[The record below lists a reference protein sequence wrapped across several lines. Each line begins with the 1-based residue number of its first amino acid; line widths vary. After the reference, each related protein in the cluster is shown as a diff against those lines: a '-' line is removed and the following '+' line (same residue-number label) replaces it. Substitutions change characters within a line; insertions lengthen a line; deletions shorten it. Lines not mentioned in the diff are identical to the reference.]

1 MRKRVTIAFSSIVC
15 LLFIS
20 GMLSLVELN
29 RVSHGAGDILTAS
42 RRNVEL
48 AKEMLDAAHEQNVAL
63 IHLTVL
69 GEKAYADDCRR
80 AMGRLEQVLKTARV
94 EAHDKSFLDSL
105 SFATIEMKVMVDRY
119 LNRLAEREA
128 QSVVVPDSAALVV
141 EMPVDSLGVDS
152 VLIRAAIEAAEQND
166 EEDSVRWY
174 TEEYEAVYLRLTAAV
189 KAYMTSTQSSLA
201 PRTEQM
207 KTSAYRAVTPV
218 LISLLVMIAVTVMF
232 YYFMMI
238 YCVNPIINMN
248 RSLGNYLTYKV
259 PFALKEACKDELM
272 ELKEKIDTLINQA
285 RHRQA

>member
-80 AMGRLEQVLKTARV
+80 AMGRLEQVLKTARD

-152 VLIRAAIEAAEQND
+152 VLIQAAIEAAEQND

-238 YCVNPIINMN
+238 YCVNPIVNMN

-259 PFALKEACKDELM
+259 PFTLKEACKDELM

>member
-15 LLFIS
+15 LLFLS
-20 GMLSLVELN
+20 GLLSLVELN

-48 AKEMLDAAHEQNVAL
+48 AKEMLDAAHAQNVAL

-69 GEKAYADDCRR
+69 GDEQYVEATRR
-80 AMGRLEQVLKTARV
+80 AMGDLEQVLMVARD
-94 EAHDKSFLDSL
+94 EALDPSFLDSL

-119 LNRLAEREA
+119 LNRLSEQKNQPTIAA
-128 QSVVVPDSAALVV
+128 DTASVELPI
-141 EMPVDSLGVDS
+141 DSLGVDS
-152 VLIRAAIEAAEQND
+152 LLMRAAVEAAEKND

-207 KTSAYRAVTPV
+207 KKSAYRAVTPV
-218 LISLLVMIAVTVMF
+218 LISLLVMIAVLVMF
-232 YYFMMI
+232 YYFMLI
-238 YCVNPIINMN
+238 YCVNPIVRMN
-248 RSLGNYLTYKV
+248 RSLGDYLSFKV
-259 PFALKEACKDELM
+259 PFTVKEECKDELL
-272 ELKEKIDTLINQA
+272 ELKEKIESLINQL
-285 RHRQA
+285 RYK

>member
-80 AMGRLEQVLKTARV
+80 AMGRLEQVLKTARD

-128 QSVVVPDSAALVV
+128 QSVVMSDSAALAV
-141 EMPVDSLGVDS
+141 EVPVDSLGVDS
-152 VLIRAAIEAAEQND
+152 VLIQAAIEAAEQND

-174 TEEYEAVYLRLTAAV
+174 TEEYEAVYMRLTAAV

-259 PFALKEACKDELM
+259 PFALKQACKDELM

>member
-80 AMGRLEQVLKTARV
+80 AMGRLEQVLKTARD

-128 QSVVVPDSAALVV
+128 QPVMASDSAALVV
-141 EMPVDSLGVDS
+141 EVPVDSLGVDS
-152 VLIRAAIEAAEQND
+152 VLIQAAIEAAEQND

-238 YCVNPIINMN
+238 YCVNPIVNMN

>member
-80 AMGRLEQVLKTARV
+80 AMGRLEQVLKTARD

-119 LNRLAEREA
+119 LNRLAERETQPVMA
-128 QSVVVPDSAALVV
+128 SDSAALAV
-141 EMPVDSLGVDS
+141 EVPVDSLGVDS
-152 VLIRAAIEAAEQND
+152 VLIQAAIEAAEQND

-259 PFALKEACKDELM
+259 PFTLKEACKDELM

>member
-15 LLFIS
+15 LLFLS
-20 GMLSLVELN
+20 GLLSLVELN
-29 RVSHGAGDILTAS
+29 RVSRGAGDVLAAS

-69 GEKAYADDCRR
+69 GEESYVDECRR
-80 AMGRLEQVLKTARV
+80 AMGALEQVLMTARE
-94 EAHDKSFLDSL
+94 EAFDPSFLDSL

-119 LNRLAEREA
+119 LARRLEKPTM
-128 QSVVVPDSAALVV
+128 QVDSLAGEEL
-141 EMPVDSLGVDS
+141 PVDSLGVDS
-152 VLIRAAIEAAEQND
+152 LLIKAAIEAAEKND

-207 KTSAYRAVTPV
+207 KRSAYRAVTPV
-218 LISLLVMIAVTVMF
+218 LISLLVMIAVLLMF
-232 YYFMMI
+232 YYFMTI
-238 YCVNPIINMN
+238 YCVNPIVRMN
-248 RSLGNYLTYKV
+248 RSLGEYLSFRV
-259 PFALKEACKDELM
+259 PFAVKEECKDELL
-272 ELKEKIDTLINQA
+272 ELKEKIETLIVQS
-285 RHRQA
+285 RHK

>member
-80 AMGRLEQVLKTARV
+80 AMGRLEQVLKTARD

-128 QSVVVPDSAALVV
+128 QSVVMPDSAALAV
-141 EMPVDSLGVDS
+141 EVPVDSLGVDS
-152 VLIRAAIEAAEQND
+152 VLIQAAIEAAEQND

-174 TEEYEAVYLRLTAAV
+174 TEEYEAVYMRLTAAV

-259 PFALKEACKDELM
+259 PFALKQACKDELM

>member
-80 AMGRLEQVLKTARV
+80 AMGRLEQVLKTARD

-128 QSVVVPDSAALVV
+128 QPVMASDSAVLSV
-141 EMPVDSLGVDS
+141 EVPVYRGCGK
-152 VLIRAAIEAAEQND
+152 
-166 EEDSVRWY
+166 
-174 TEEYEAVYLRLTAAV
+174 LR
-189 KAYMTSTQSSLA
+189 K
-201 PRTEQM
+201 
-207 KTSAYRAVTPV
+207 
-218 LISLLVMIAVTVMF
+218 
-232 YYFMMI
+232 
-238 YCVNPIINMN
+238 C
-248 RSLGNYLTYKV
+248 G
-259 PFALKEACKDELM
+259 
-272 ELKEKIDTLINQA
+272 
-285 RHRQA
+285 

>member
-80 AMGRLEQVLKTARV
+80 AMGRLEQVLKTARD

-152 VLIRAAIEAAEQND
+152 VLIQAAIEAAEQND

-259 PFALKEACKDELM
+259 PFTLKEACKDELM

>member
-80 AMGRLEQVLKTARV
+80 AMGRLEQVLKTARD

-152 VLIRAAIEAAEQND
+152 VLIQAAIEAAEQND

-259 PFALKEACKDELM
+259 PFTLKEACKDELM

-285 RHRQA
+285 RHRQV

>member
-80 AMGRLEQVLKTARV
+80 AMGRLEQVLKTARD

-128 QSVVVPDSAALVV
+128 QPVMASDSAALAV
-141 EMPVDSLGVDS
+141 EVPVDSLGVDS
-152 VLIRAAIEAAEQND
+152 VLIQAAIEAAEQND

>member
-20 GMLSLVELN
+20 GMLSLMELN

-80 AMGRLEQVLKTARV
+80 AMGRLEQVLKTARD

-152 VLIRAAIEAAEQND
+152 VLIQAAIEAAEQND

>member
-80 AMGRLEQVLKTARV
+80 AMGRLEQVLKTARD

-128 QSVVVPDSAALVV
+128 QPVMASDSAALAV
-141 EMPVDSLGVDS
+141 EVSVDSLGVDS
-152 VLIRAAIEAAEQND
+152 VLIQAAIEAAEQND

>member
-15 LLFIS
+15 LLFLS

-29 RVSHGAGDILTAS
+29 RVSHGAGDILAAS

-69 GEKAYADDCRR
+69 GEEAYADDCRL
-80 AMGRLEQVLKTARV
+80 AMGRLEQVLITARE
-94 EAHDKSFLDSL
+94 EAFDPSFLDSL

-119 LNRLAEREA
+119 LNRRAEA
-128 QSVVVPDSAALVV
+128 ATQPAPVVDSATMAEV
-141 EMPVDSLGVDS
+141 PVDSLGVDS
-152 VLIRAAIEAAEQND
+152 LLIKAAIAAAEKND

-207 KTSAYRAVTPV
+207 KRSAYRAVTPV
-218 LISLLVMIAVTVMF
+218 LISLLVMIAVLLMF
-232 YYFMMI
+232 YYFMTI
-238 YCVNPIINMN
+238 YCVNPIVKMN
-248 RSLGNYLTYKV
+248 RSLGDSLAYKV
-259 PFALKEACKDELM
+259 PFTIKEELKDELL
-272 ELKEKIDTLINQA
+272 ELKEKIETLVTQS
-285 RHRQA
+285 RHRS

>member
-80 AMGRLEQVLKTARV
+80 AMGRLEQVLKTARD

-152 VLIRAAIEAAEQND
+152 VLIQAAIEAAEQND

-174 TEEYEAVYLRLTAAV
+174 TEEYEEVYLRLTAAV

-238 YCVNPIINMN
+238 YCVNPIVNMN

>member
-80 AMGRLEQVLKTARV
+80 AMGRLEQVLKTARD

-128 QSVVVPDSAALVV
+128 QSVVVPDSAALAV

-152 VLIRAAIEAAEQND
+152 VLIQAAIEAAEQND

-238 YCVNPIINMN
+238 YCVNPIVNMN